1 MLFSDESISE
11 WRYPAKSLDNGVSRQ
26 LASRQDRNRVTMH
39 FPITAV
45 KTGLSYNEL
54 GRIPDPRAGQPQ
66 IAVWAAILVNIAA
79 RVQNTLVS

>member
-11 WRYPAKSLDNGVSRQ
+11 WRYPTKSLDNGVPRQ

-45 KTGLSYNEL
+45 KQASRRMSLADSQ
-54 GRIPDPRAGQPQ
+54 IRAPASRRSRFGQRYQ
-66 IAVWAAILVNIAA
+66 
-79 RVQNTLVS
+79 